1 MQSALSPETWPF
13 SLDWLPPTTCLVGG
27 NVRDALLGRK
37 AEYLDLDF
45 VLAEGA
51 VAVAEAI
58 ARHYKTGYVLLDQER
73 QIARVV
79 FDRATVDFAQQVGD
93 CLEEDLHRR
102 DFTVNAIA
110 YHPHSDRL
118 IDPLSGYT
126 DLQHQRIRMVAPENL
141 KEDPLRLL
149 RAYRQAAQ
157 LGFSL
162 EPETQ
167 ATIQDLA
174 PLLER
179 IAPER
184 VQAELNYLLGTPKGT
199 SFLKMA
205 WQDQLL
211 AYWLPHATHDSME
224 YIAGIDRAM
233 ILLEQLWPALAE
245 EATSWPKDQQKA
257 SGMGRS
263 WLRVAKLVCL
273 TEPILDIAEQDL
285 WRLKYSRLEVQ
296 AAMTVVRTL
305 PLLATLTGTASAGQQ
320 YRFFQSV
327 GSTFPAL
334 VLVAAAQGLDL
345 ETIAPL
351 LNHYLDPTDPVAHPQ
366 ALISGRDLM
375 KALNLR
381 PSPQIGKLLDAIHLA
396 HAEGAIANRE
406 DAITW
411 ARRYAE
417 EGILLP
423 PSADT
428 I

>member
-1 MQSALSPETWPF
+1 M
-13 SLDWLPPTTCLVGG
+13 
-27 NVRDALLGRK
+27 GRK

-58 ARHYKTGYVLLDQER
+58 ARHYNAGYVLLDKER

-93 CLEEDLHRR
+93 SLVEDLHRR

-118 IDPLSGYT
+118 IDPLGGYI

-157 LGFSL
+157 LGFTV

-184 VQAELNYLLGTPKGT
+184 IQAELNYLLGTPKGT
-199 SFLKMA
+199 PFLKMA

-211 AYWLPHATHDSME
+211 AHWLPNATHDSME
-224 YIAGIDRAM
+224 HIAAIDRAM

-245 EATSWPKDQQKA
+245 EATGWPKDQQKA

-263 WLRVAKLVCL
+263 WLRVAKLVSL
-273 TEPILDIAEQDL
+273 TEPIPTVTEQDL

-305 PLLATLTGTASAGQQ
+305 PLLETLVGETSPGQQ
-320 YRFFQSV
+320 YRFFQSA

-345 ETIAPL
+345 EAIAPL
-351 LNHYLDPTDPVAHPQ
+351 LSHYLDPTNPIAHPQ
-366 ALISGRDLM
+366 NLISGRDLM

-381 PSPQIGKLLDAIHLA
+381 PSPQIGQLLDAIHLA

-406 DAITW
+406 EAIRW
-411 ARRYAE
+411 AKRYAE
-417 EGILLP
+417 EGILLSP
-423 PSADT
+423 PPET
-428 I
+428 MGLP